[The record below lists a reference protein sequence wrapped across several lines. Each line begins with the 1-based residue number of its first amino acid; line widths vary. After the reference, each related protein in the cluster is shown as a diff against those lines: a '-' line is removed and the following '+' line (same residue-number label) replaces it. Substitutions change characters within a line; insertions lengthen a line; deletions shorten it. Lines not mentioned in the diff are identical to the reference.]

1 MTTVISQASR
11 YRANL
16 ALFDAHLVRERQEAQ
31 VARTIDFLRR
41 QQQQQQQLQLQH
53 TNAYAAAVHA
63 SRIGACTA
71 NTSTLLHTA
80 STAPRLAS
88 PDAESKSMGEGAS
101 NSQRRRRRRRRRRT
115 HRFSDRSESE
125 AEAGSETDEDSDLE
139 MERRG
144 RPLTRLGDE
153 SNDTSCASSSRVLSS
168 TRGVRSDDED
178 RVFED
183 SSDDD
188 DDQVRKEVEDFK
200 KLLAQ
205 AQQQDCFCA
214 NMSGEMGTALT
225 CDDEESEDDEY
236 DSESVDDGDDD
247 DDDDDGGDDFY
258 SFPRR
263 ESLDKYDVFDEDYY
277 DEDIR
282 SEGTRGSSSSAL
294 SGTSLKSLKNRYT
307 VTDISVDN
315 DPGRVVRVDKF
326 MISRDIVP
334 DAVVK
339 Q

>member
-11 YRANL
+11 YHANF
-16 ALFDAHLVRERQEAQ
+16 ALFDAHLVRERQD
-31 VARTIDFLRR
+31 DFLRR
-41 QQQQQQQLQLQH
+41 QQQLLH
-53 TNAYAAAVHA
+53 TNAYAAAVNA

-80 STAPRLAS
+80 SSAAPRPTS
-88 PDAESKSMGEGAS
+88 PDAESKSMGEGAAS
-101 NSQRRRRRRRRRRT
+101 NSQRRRRRRRRRT
-115 HRFSDRSESE
+115 LHNHRFSDRSESE
-125 AEAGSETDEDSDLE
+125 AGSESDEDSDLE
-139 MERRG
+139 MDRRG
-144 RPLTRLGDE
+144 RTLTRLGDE

-188 DDQVRKEVEDFK
+188 DKDEVCREVEDFK

-205 AQQQDCFCA
+205 AQRQDCFFA
-214 NMSGEMGTALT
+214 NMPDEAGTALT

-236 DSESVDDGDDD
+236 DSESVDD
-247 DDDDDGGDDFY
+247 DDDDDGDDGDDLY

-263 ESLDKYDVFDEDYY
+263 DSLFKYDVSDDEDYY

-307 VTDISVDN
+307 VTDFSVNN
-315 DPGRVVRVDKF
+315 DPGRVVRVDRF
-326 MISRDIVP
+326 MVSRDIVP
-334 DAVVK
+334 DAVVR

>member
-41 QQQQQQQLQLQH
+41 QQQQQQQLQH

-125 AEAGSETDEDSDLE
+125 AGSETDEDSDLE

-188 DDQVRKEVEDFK
+188 EDQVRREVEDFK
-200 KLLAQ
+200 MLLAQ

-214 NMSGEMGTALT
+214 SMSGEMGTALT

-236 DSESVDDGDDD
+236 DSESVDDKDDD
-247 DDDDDGGDDFY
+247 DDDGDDFY

-263 ESLDKYDVFDEDYY
+263 ESLGKYDVFDEDYY

-282 SEGTRGSSSSAL
+282 SEATRGSSSSAL

>member
-16 ALFDAHLVRERQEAQ
+16 ALFDAHLVRERQETQ
-31 VARTIDFLRR
+31 VARTIDFLHR
-41 QQQQQQQLQLQH
+41 QQQQQQQLQH

-88 PDAESKSMGEGAS
+88 PDAESKSMGEGAGAS
-101 NSQRRRRRRRRRRT
+101 NSLRRRRRRRRRT
-115 HRFSDRSESE
+115 LHNHRFSDRSES
-125 AEAGSETDEDSDLE
+125 EAGSETDEDSDLE

-178 RVFED
+178 RMFED

-188 DDQVRKEVEDFK
+188 EDQVRREVEDFK

-214 NMSGEMGTALT
+214 NMPDEMGTALT

-236 DSESVDDGDDD
+236 DSESVDDK
-247 DDDDDGGDDFY
+247 DDDDDGDDFY
-258 SFPRR
+258 SCPRR
-263 ESLDKYDVFDEDYY
+263 ESLGKYDFDDEDYY

-307 VTDISVDN
+307 VTDFSVDN

>member
-16 ALFDAHLVRERQEAQ
+16 EHFDALLMRERQEAP
-31 VARTIDFLRR
+31 VVRNIDLLHQQHQQR
-41 QQQQQQQLQLQH
+41 QQLQH

-63 SRIGACTA
+63 SRIGACTV

-80 STAPRLAS
+80 SSGPRLTS
-88 PDAESKSMGEGAS
+88 PDAESKSLGEGAS
-101 NSQRRRRRRRRRRT
+101 NSQGRRRRRRRRQT
-115 HRFSDRSESE
+115 LHNNRFSDRSESE
-125 AEAGSETDEDSDLE
+125 AGSESDEDSDLE

-168 TRGVRSDDED
+168 SRGVRSDDED

-188 DDQVRKEVEDFK
+188 QDQVRREVADFK
-200 KLLAQ
+200 KLLSQ
-205 AQQQDCFCA
+205 AQHQDRFRA
-214 NMSGEMGTALT
+214 NMSDEVGTALT

-236 DSESVDDGDDD
+236 DSESVDDDADAD
-247 DDDDDGGDDFY
+247 ADGDDFY

-263 ESLDKYDVFDEDYY
+263 DSLSKYDVFDDEDYY

-294 SGTSLKSLKNRYT
+294 SGASLKSLKNRYT
-307 VTDISVDN
+307 VTDFSVDN

>member
-41 QQQQQQQLQLQH
+41 QQQLQH

-63 SRIGACTA
+63 SRIGACAA

-80 STAPRLAS
+80 TSAAPRLTS
-88 PDAESKSMGEGAS
+88 PDAESKSMGEGAAS
-101 NSQRRRRRRRRRRT
+101 NSQRRRRRRRRRT
-115 HRFSDRSESE
+115 LHNHRFSDRSESE
-125 AEAGSETDEDSDLE
+125 AGSESDEDSDLE
-139 MERRG
+139 MDRRG
-144 RPLTRLGDE
+144 RTLTRLGDE

-188 DDQVRKEVEDFK
+188 DEDEVRREVEDFK

-205 AQQQDCFCA
+205 AQQQDCFCE
-214 NMSGEMGTALT
+214 NTPDEVGSALT

-236 DSESVDDGDDD
+236 DSESVDDKDDEDDGDDL
-247 DDDDDGGDDFY
+247 Y

-263 ESLDKYDVFDEDYY
+263 HSLSKYDVFDDEDYY

-315 DPGRVVRVDKF
+315 DPGRVVRVDRF

-334 DAVVK
+334 DAVVR

>member
-31 VARTIDFLRR
+31 VARTIDFLRP
-41 QQQQQQQLQLQH
+41 QQQQQLQH

-88 PDAESKSMGEGAS
+88 PDAESKSMGEDAS

-115 HRFSDRSESE
+115 HRFSDRSES
-125 AEAGSETDEDSDLE
+125 EAGSETDEDSDLE

-188 DDQVRKEVEDFK
+188 EDQVRREVEDFK

-214 NMSGEMGTALT
+214 NMSCEMGTALT
-225 CDDEESEDDEY
+225 CDDEESEDDKY
-236 DSESVDDGDDD
+236 DSESVDDKDDD
-247 DDDDDGGDDFY
+247 DGDDFY

-263 ESLDKYDVFDEDYY
+263 ESLGKYDVFVEDYY

-294 SGTSLKSLKNRYT
+294 SGTSLKSLKSRYT